1 MIFVF
6 LGNWEDI
13 LVEISSSNIVQRDN
27 IVFARKLNKNLA
39 KLAKEKDSEVR
50 IKSLNL
56 SPSS

>member
-1 MIFVF
+1 M
-6 LGNWEDI
+6 
-13 LVEISSSNIVQRDN
+13 VEISSSNIVQRND
-27 IVFARKLNKNLA
+27 IVFAKKLNKNLA